1 MMARWDRWGPLSG
14 LLMCVTWA
22 PMAIAIP
29 RLPDLDSAD
38 EVQEFWRTNQG
49 LMQGVILSV
58 SVGFLFLLVFL
69 GALVEFVRTVPG
81 TGAIAWIVFGS
92 ALMFMTALN
101 VALGLDIAGGLIVG
115 ADPASTYAL
124 HTAAFL
130 LAAPAA
136 FAGAT
141 FFVAIAV
148 FAWESRAFPRWTAWI
163 AVVGV
168 LANAGAVFGILTLTG
183 PLNSG
188 NGIVGGIAA
197 PLGLYLLWV
206 FTVSVWWLRRAPIS
220 SGGTSRS
227 RGRSAQAG
235 RA

>member
-1 MMARWDRWGPLSG
+1 MMARWDRWGPLAG
-14 LLMCVTWA
+14 VLMCVTWA

-29 RLPDLDSAD
+29 RLPDLGSAHV
-38 EVQEFWRTNQG
+38 VQEFWRANQG

-58 SVGFLFLLVFL
+58 SVGFMFLLVFL
-69 GALVEFVRTVPG
+69 GALVELIRTAPNS
-81 TGAIAWIVFGS
+81 GAVAWTVLSS

-101 VALGLDIAGGLIVG
+101 VALGLDAAGGLIIG
-115 ADPASTYAL
+115 IDPASTYAL

-136 FAGAT
+136 FAGT
-141 FFVAIAV
+141 SFFIAIAV
-148 FAWESRAFPRWTAWI
+148 FTWEAAVFPRWSASL

-168 LANAGAVFGILTLTG
+168 LANAGAVLGVLTLTG

-197 PLGLYLLWV
+197 PLGLFLLWV
-206 FTVSVWWLRRAPIS
+206 FAVSVWWLRHPQLSLSETRRSTQPSAPADRA
-220 SGGTSRS
+220 
-227 RGRSAQAG
+227 
-235 RA
+235 